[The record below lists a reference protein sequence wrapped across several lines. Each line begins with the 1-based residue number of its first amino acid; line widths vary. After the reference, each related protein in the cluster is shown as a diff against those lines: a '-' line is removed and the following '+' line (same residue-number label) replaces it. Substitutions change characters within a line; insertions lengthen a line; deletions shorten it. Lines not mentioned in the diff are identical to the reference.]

1 MEKTINNIQTTDS
14 EAQPASEAP
23 IHQSKGE
30 KRIAIQGIKGSNHYL
45 VAQNYFGSD
54 IELHEFLSFDKLVDC
69 LIAENCDY
77 GIMALE
83 NTIAGSIIPNYALID
98 QNGLTICGE
107 FYQNIHHHLMALPG
121 QELKDIQ
128 EVCSHPMALLQ
139 CKKFFKPH
147 KHIKLV
153 EDVDT
158 AEVAERIAQKQ
169 LKGVAAIAPK
179 VAADLF
185 GLEVLEDDIQTIKNN
200 ATRFVIVRKLVTER
214 SRSQQRAS
222 EASILR
228 SEEANES
235 TNKQLLSGVEAS
247 RSQQRASE
255 APTDRSEGANKAS
268 LKFELNHK
276 RGSLA
281 AVLNVMSDCK
291 LNLTKIQSLPK
302 IETPWKYAFFVDV
315 TFEHYSD
322 YAKAKAIIEIMAEE
336 FKILGEYQNGRV
348 THEKED

>member
-1 MEKTINNIQTTDS
+1 MEKAINNIQTAKS
-14 EAQPASEAP
+14 EAQRASEAP
-23 IHQSKGE
+23 IHRSEGAR
-30 KRIAIQGIKGSNHYL
+30 RIAIQGVKGSNHYL

-222 EASILR
+222 EAPILR
-228 SEEANES
+228 SEEANNS
-235 TNKQLLSGVEAS
+235 TNQRSLSVVEV
-247 RSQQRASE
+247 
-255 APTDRSEGANKAS
+255 NKAS